1 MAVGHGACIS
11 KSVAPG
17 DAFFAPE
24 GPPSRKG
31 PENAKTAQEPGG
43 FVSCMENRTRRLV
56 HGDAL
61 GGALAY
67 ANAALD
73 AVVRI
78 SQLCDAVHDF
88 QSAIG
93 AGVDASFATA
103 AICFVDNGICHDIHP
118 FNL

>member
-1 MAVGHGACIS
+1 MGTHILSYIPQYPALASC
-11 KSVAPG
+11 
-17 DAFFAPE
+17 
-24 GPPSRKG
+24 KG
-31 PENAKTAQEPGG
+31 PENAKTAREPGG
-43 FVSCMENRTRRLV
+43 FVSCMENRNRRLV

-78 SQLCDAVHDF
+78 SQLCDAIHDF

-93 AGVDASFATA
+93 ASVDASFATA